1 MTEDIY
7 ESLAYFSNEV
17 YQNNIMLNG
26 ILRPEFREFLQ
37 AKNKYYQLAIEA
49 LKEKI

>member
-1 MTEDIY
+1 MTEDFY
-7 ESLAYFSNEV
+7 EALVYFSNEV
-17 YQNNIMLNG
+17 YQDSIMLNG
-26 ILRPEFREFLQ
+26 ILGPGFREFLQ